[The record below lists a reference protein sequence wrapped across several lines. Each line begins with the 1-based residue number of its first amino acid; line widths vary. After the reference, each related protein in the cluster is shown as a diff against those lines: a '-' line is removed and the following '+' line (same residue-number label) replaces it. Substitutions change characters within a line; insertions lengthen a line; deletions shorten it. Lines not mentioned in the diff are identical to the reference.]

1 MKLRLTSES
10 FSNYTGQ
17 MGVIYF
23 ENGLSKHDV
32 HPNDAI
38 RIAGS
43 IGAEW
48 ENGEPAN
55 VGDIYTQN
63 LNTPAPSIEQQSGM
77 HALQENVGGTALTAD
92 QAINMGTAV
101 AHAQINGIDENSGD
115 LQAADADQTIHPEQP
130 KSAGD
135 APSGDEGA
143 DEATEAANAAPIKYT
158 AESLAAIADESGIAG
173 LREIGKSFGVTGN
186 SIATL
191 TERILQK
198 QG

>member
-115 LQAADADQTIHPEQP
+115 LQAAEADQTIHPEHP
-130 KSAGD
+130 ENTGD
-135 APSGDEGA
+135 ASSDEGTDETAGAA
-143 DEATEAANAAPIKYT
+143 DKPTIKYT
-158 AESLAAIADESGIAG
+158 AESLAAVADTSGIAG
-173 LREIGKSFGVTGN
+173 LREIVKSFGVTGN